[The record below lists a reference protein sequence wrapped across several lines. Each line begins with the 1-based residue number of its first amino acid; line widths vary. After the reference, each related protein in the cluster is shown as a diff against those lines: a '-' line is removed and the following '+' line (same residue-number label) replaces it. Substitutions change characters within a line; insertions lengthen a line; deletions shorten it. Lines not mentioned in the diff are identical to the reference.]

1 MAKLITKTYGDAL
14 FDVAVEAKA
23 VDLVESEAAS
33 VTEIFVRNPELLKLL
48 NHPNVTK
55 EEKNQVIE
63 QVFASRVSGE
73 MYGFLR
79 VLVDKDRQGHI
90 LEILQYFTDRVKEYR
105 RIGVVYIT
113 SALPL

>member
-73 MYGFLR
+73 MYFSLSNNLLIR
-79 VLVDKDRQGHI
+79 
-90 LEILQYFTDRVKEYR
+90 TDSSSVKTTISVE
-105 RIGVVYIT
+105 
-113 SALPL
+113 